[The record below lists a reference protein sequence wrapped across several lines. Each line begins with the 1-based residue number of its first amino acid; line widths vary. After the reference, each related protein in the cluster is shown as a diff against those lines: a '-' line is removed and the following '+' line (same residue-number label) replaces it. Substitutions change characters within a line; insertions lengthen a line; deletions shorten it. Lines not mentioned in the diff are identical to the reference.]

1 MRGAHTHFFLYR
13 WWLLP
18 SAQVTVTA
26 RHEKYPLFSIMKN
39 FGVILRYYS
48 SKYTYLM
55 KLHITV
61 LDSPEQEDDIC
72 THKRWNRWHF
82 WEVPLTFLNTPLR
95 MTNLHMRSKEFRAAI
110 SRILGQFVFT
120 LCQAFFSNF
129 TLILTNLSL
138 LLVM

>member
-39 FGVILRYYS
+39 FGVIFRYYS
-48 SKYTYLM
+48 SKYTYLI

-61 LDSPEQEDDIC
+61 LDLPVQEDDIC
-72 THKRWNRWHF
+72 THERWNGCF
-82 WEVPLTFLNTPLR
+82 SCQFLMTFLNKLLR
-95 MTNLHMRSKEFRAAI
+95 MTNLHMRSKEFRAAV

-120 LCQAFFSNF
+120 LCQAFLSNF